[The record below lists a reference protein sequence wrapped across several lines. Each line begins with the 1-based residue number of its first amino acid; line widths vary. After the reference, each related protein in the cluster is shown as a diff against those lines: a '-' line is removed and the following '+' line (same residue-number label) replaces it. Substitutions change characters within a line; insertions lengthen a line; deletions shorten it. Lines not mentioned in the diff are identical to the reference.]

1 MNVFSTVPLLLII
14 VAPLISLL
22 VAAGLWNWLLP
33 PTEIP
38 PTTRLQ

>member
-14 VAPLISLL
+14 VSPIISLV
-22 VAAGLWNWLLP
+22 VAAGLWSWLLP
-33 PTEIP
+33 QTELP